1 MLGHAVHF
9 PSAYLN
15 FKALA
20 LRTHYGGV
28 QALIHVGLGHGDV
41 VFKTPLHR
49 LPGGM
54 GQAQHRVAAFYLTH
68 DNPERDNVVHLI
80 QGEVLLHHF
89 AINAVF
95 MLDAPE
101 NFTVYSR
108 FLHHGVQF
116 AANAFSQSLAS
127 GQDVRAL
134 FEHDHTKLLGRTR
147 AGTLSLTEDSIG
159 LRFELTPP
167 DTTLG
172 RDLLVSVA
180 RGDISGMSFGF
191 RTLNDNWDF
200 EQTPILRT
208 VNSAELV
215 EITVTSMPAYTES
228 SVQIAKRSM
237 AAARQQQNPNALLS
251 HWAELAGL

>member
-1 MLGHAVHF
+1 MKEF
-9 PSAYLN
+9 EIRSAL
-15 FKALA
+15 L
-20 LRTHYGGV
+20 
-28 QALIHVGLGHGDV
+28 QAENQKLVGYV
-41 VFKTPLHR
+41 VEWNSRSEPLFDF
-49 LPGGM
+49 
-54 GQAQHRVAAFYLTH
+54 V
-68 DNPERDNVVHLI
+68 E
-80 QGEVLLHHF
+80 
-89 AINAVF
+89 
-95 MLDAPE
+95 
-101 NFTVYSR
+101 
-108 FLHHGVQF
+108 QF
-116 AANAFSQSLAS
+116 AVNAFSQSLAS
-127 GQDVRAL
+127 DQDVRAL

-172 RDLLVSVA
+172 RDLLVSVE